1 MDQYKAAVVA
11 LTNSLK
17 EFANTKYREKM
28 MYLKLNS
35 LFQYA
40 ELSYKIKQKE
50 RYQATLDDYYSFMEE
65 FPKSTYSKDVNNI
78 FQKTNKFLKAGIP
91 DSGVK

>member
-1 MDQYKAAVVA
+1 ML

-35 LFQYA
+35 LFLYA
-40 ELSYKIKQKE
+40 ELVLPNKQKE

-78 FQKTNKFLKAGIP
+78 FQKTNKFLKTGIP
-91 DSGVK
+91 DTGIK